1 MGLRKYR
8 VRHTALS
15 QEIFLIIYHILERK
29 YFSLFSFVNTIFD
42 GTFPSEEV
50 LRHQPQG
57 RHGNVLHYIV
67 VKIVVQ
73 SQYAHTL
80 VVSHIALYNSFLLA

>member
-42 GTFPSEEV
+42 GTFSI
-50 LRHQPQG
+50 RRSFAASTTG
-57 RHGNVLHYIV
+57 SAWKRLHYIV